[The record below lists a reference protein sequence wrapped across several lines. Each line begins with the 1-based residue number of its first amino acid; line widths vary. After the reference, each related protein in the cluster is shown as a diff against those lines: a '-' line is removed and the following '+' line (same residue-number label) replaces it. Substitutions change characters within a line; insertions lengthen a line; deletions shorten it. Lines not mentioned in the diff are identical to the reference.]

1 MADQQPDGNVPAAGA
16 PDPTRVEAHAEEPST
31 VDAPARWSGSA
42 AVPPPAP
49 RRSRF
54 TRRRGPLPDDEPDD
68 RITMPAVD
76 PWEGQ
81 DTPWDP
87 MPLPPQ
93 IPAAGVLPPTRID
106 PPAATLP
113 PTRIDRPAAA
123 APPPAR
129 TDRAAGPAAPSP
141 AAPPPSSPV
150 PPPSSA
156 VAPPAPR
163 KRRWGLRSAPAAAP
177 ADRLPVAPRPP
188 AGPLPPPP
196 PWHPPT
202 RRPHAGPPAA
212 RPVPPAARPM
222 PPPRRRRR
230 RWPRNLALFTLLG
243 VACCCGVP
251 GYFAAATAGQ
261 YPATAALPPSVADLD
276 LRDDAAGRRAAERL
290 LQELGSGAFAGVYA
304 DGNGKRVT
312 VFGVTG
318 LRLAPKQDLEAHIAR
333 LTPKYDIRNVQ
344 PYDLA
349 EPGGH
354 ERCGVGR
361 TGGATVVVCAWADHG
376 SLATVVLTRRSV
388 ADSAELTETFR
399 SAVLTR
405 G

>member
-1 MADQQPDGNVPAAGA
+1 MADQQPGGKSPAAGP
-16 PDPTRVEAHAEEPST
+16 PDPTRIDAHPEEPST
-31 VDAPARWSGSA
+31 VDAPVRWTGA
-42 AVPPPAP
+42 AEVPAPAP
-49 RRSRF
+49 RRSPFARW
-54 TRRRGPLPDDEPDD
+54 RRGALPDDEPDD
-68 RITMPAVD
+68 RAAVPAVD

-87 MPLPPQ
+87 MPLPAE
-93 IPAAGVLPPTRID
+93 I
-106 PPAATLP
+106 PPADVP
-113 PTRIDRPAAA
+113 PPPPP
-123 APPPAR
+123 PPPAPPR
-129 TDRAAGPAAPSP
+129 TML
-141 AAPPPSSPV
+141 PPRPV
-150 PPPSSA
+150 P
-156 VAPPAPR
+156 
-163 KRRWGLRSAPAAAP
+163 
-177 ADRLPVAPRPP
+177 
-188 AGPLPPPP
+188 PPPP
-196 PWHPPT
+196 PWHQAAQRPVPRPPA
-202 RRPHAGPPAA
+202 AGPPAA
-212 RPVPPAARPM
+212 RPLVSRPPASRPA

-230 RWPRNLALFTLLG
+230 WPRRLALFTLLS

-251 GYFAAATAGQ
+251 AYFVWPAAGQ

-333 LTPKYDIRNVQ
+333 LTPKYDIRDVQ